1 MTNTGEGRLEIG
13 KIELAFSVPA
23 DANEILTTTGH
34 HLRERSPQRQDF
46 TIGRFAKS
54 SMIGRPDFDATL
66 LSALANTASV
76 SPTQRL
82 LRARGMERQQRAVRG
97 TTALHHW
104 RDRWRRSALR
114 RRSRSGTR

>member
-66 LSALANTASV
+66 LLSVGEHGFGFTHATSTPRTWHGAATACCPRNDCPTPLA
-76 SPTQRL
+76 
-82 LRARGMERQQRAVRG
+82 
-97 TTALHHW
+97 
-104 RDRWRRSALR
+104 
-114 RRSRSGTR
+114 